1 MKNINA
7 KVWRKKNENKVGKF
21 LASTLSIILSLNAI
35 ALAHEKNQDQSRQ
48 PQKQEISSNIKKD
61 SKKHSAKNLGTGLA
75 IGGAVCL
82 GIERLVTGKWF
93 PLIRACIPHHSHDRN
108 VLVVSRNEKARRK
121 FTRIMFEGTGDL
133 GYFTRE
139 YTFAPENGAESR
151 FLPINYFVNYGYD
164 ENLCP
169 ASDDIQNG
177 YHLDIETGERW
188 GFECIVVAVD
198 GDEKRM
204 QSLLYDVTNLLSSVC
219 WTWRSRTSKI
229 IIAIIQK

>member
-1 MKNINA
+1 M
-7 KVWRKKNENKVGKF
+7 
-21 LASTLSIILSLNAI
+21 
-35 ALAHEKNQDQSRQ
+35 
-48 PQKQEISSNIKKD
+48 
-61 SKKHSAKNLGTGLA
+61 A

-229 IIAIIQK
+229 IIAICTDKNDVSAEDPIFSEINNHAADLESKYIAQGRGCGQNGSEPFLQGCCVLNSSPLSRSNMAAMIDNVYLGLNL

>member
-151 FLPINYFVNYGYD
+151 FLPI
-164 ENLCP
+164 L
-169 ASDDIQNG
+169 
-177 YHLDIETGERW
+177 
-188 GFECIVVAVD
+188 
-198 GDEKRM
+198 
-204 QSLLYDVTNLLSSVC
+204 
-219 WTWRSRTSKI
+219 
-229 IIAIIQK
+229 